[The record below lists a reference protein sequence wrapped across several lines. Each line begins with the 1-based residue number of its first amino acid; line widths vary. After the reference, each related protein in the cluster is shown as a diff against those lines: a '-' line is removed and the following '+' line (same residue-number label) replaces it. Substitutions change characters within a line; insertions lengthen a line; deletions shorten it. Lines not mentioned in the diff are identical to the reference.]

1 MKPIEINEFNTIV
14 AMEQQYALSRDIC
27 FKLSSQ
33 SIADCLYQDCSLGI
47 YEDGKLI
54 AYCLSTYTNYGTAY
68 IRKVFVLPEHRGKKL
83 SVSLLKGV
91 INKLIDKSVTDIY
104 AMVSPKNI
112 YSFNNAKAVGFE
124 IYNLNKI
131 NNVDRYI
138 LKLEIQQ
145 NKNLK

>member
-68 IRKVFVLPEHRGKKL
+68 IKKVFVLPSHRGKKL

-91 INKLIDKSVTDIY
+91 INKLIDKSDTDIY
-104 AMVSPKNI
+104 AMVSPKNT
-112 YSFNNAKAVGFE
+112 YSFNNAQSVGFCV
-124 IYNLNKI
+124 YNSRKI
-131 NNVDRYI
+131 KDVDRLI
-138 LKLEIQQ
+138 LKL
-145 NKNLK
+145 NLSKS